1 MYLSLPQLLPHL
13 TGVIATGVELTS
25 AVVEISARTRR
36 TGVACPRCG
45 SVSRRVHSRYWRR
58 LADTP
63 VGGRPVLIKLEV
75 RRLFCSAASCPAVTF
90 AEQVPGLTSRYA
102 RRTPLLRKLLERI
115 GVTLAGRAGSR
126 LATHLGIAVGRASLL
141 RLVRDLPDPQ
151 IDSLK
156 VLGVDDFALRRGHMY
171 GTVLVDINT
180 HTPVDL
186 LADRSADTFAAWLGE
201 HPGIEVV
208 CRDRATTYAEATR
221 KAAPNAIQVAD
232 RWHLWHNLA
241 EHVEKTVAAHHSCLR
256 QQNDIPSELPG
267 GSGPAADLIQAA
279 TVAQVRRKEN
289 STLVARTKA
298 RHQAVHALKT
308 QGKGIKAIKGELGLS
323 TETVRRFYRAGTA
336 EELLA
341 HPRAGRPSVLDPY
354 RAYLNQR
361 WNDGAT
367 NASTLYREITKQGYR
382 GSRATVARYL
392 APFRPLRAA
401 PPPTPPIP
409 KVRHVTSWML
419 RHPDNLED
427 DDQDKLDHALAAC
440 PHLSATA
447 THATAFAEM
456 MTGLHGDRL

>member
-1 MYLSLPQLLPHL
+1 M
-13 TGVIATGVELTS
+13 
-25 AVVEISARTRR
+25 
-36 TGVACPRCG
+36 
-45 SVSRRVHSRYWRR
+45 
-58 LADTP
+58 
-63 VGGRPVLIKLEV
+63 V
-75 RRLFCSAASCPAVTF
+75 RRASGHRGRL
-90 AEQVPGLTSRYA
+90 PG
-102 RRTPLLRKLLERI
+102 P
-115 GVTLAGRAGSR
+115 G
-126 LATHLGIAVGRASLL
+126 HH
-141 RLVRDLPDPQ
+141 
-151 IDSLK
+151 
-156 VLGVDDFALRRGHMY
+156 LRRG
-171 GTVLVDINT
+171 
-180 HTPVDL
+180 P
-186 LADRSADTFAAWLGE
+186 
-201 HPGIEVV
+201 
-208 CRDRATTYAEATR
+208 R

-256 QQNDIPSELPG
+256 QHNDIPSELPG

-409 KVRHVTSWML
+409 KVRHVTS
-419 RHPDNLED
+419 
-427 DDQDKLDHALAAC
+427 
-440 PHLSATA
+440 
-447 THATAFAEM
+447 
-456 MTGLHGDRL
+456 